1 MSLIIPSSFL
11 YSAWTRDLTAFLGIC
26 GLDCSVAPASDRRI
40 LDKGVSLSC
49 EEFCLPLKL
58 FCGHV
63 ALIAESAD
71 DRILVPVITGNTAC
85 DSFLCHLQQRSRDI
99 ILGLELIGSER
110 VVSPVFTYDDS
121 LRLEESGFH
130 ELGQLLGLARETVL
144 GALAE
149 RARNL
154 ECRKET
160 VSRELAAAGR
170 VSADDGKAGVLRIA
184 ITGNPPVTED
194 ALLGGD
200 ILRLLSGLGASAEVP
215 LMGGF
220 SLSAIP
226 KDIRHFTYD
235 AFARAQIETALADA
249 RYDGVVYL
257 QAFLC
262 GPGCSTAVD
271 FGRLEKQKP
280 FLPLVLDQTQ
290 SSGGMET
297 RLEAFLDM
305 VKAMKAGVR

>member
-1 MSLIIPSSFL
+1 M
-11 YSAWTRDLTAFLGIC
+11 TGFLGLC
-26 GLDCSVAPASDRRI
+26 GLDCSVAPTSDRRI
-40 LDKGVSLSC
+40 LDTGVSLSC

-63 ALIAESAD
+63 ALIAESGT
-71 DRILVPVITGNTAC
+71 DRILVPIITGNTDC
-85 DSFLCHLQQRSRDI
+85 DSYLCHLQQRSRDI

-121 LRLEESGFH
+121 LRLDESGFR

-149 RARNL
+149 RARNF
-154 ECRKET
+154 EFGKET
-160 VSRELAAAGR
+160 AERKDAAAGNG
-170 VSADDGKAGVLRIA
+170 SAADGKAGVLRIA
-184 ITGNPPVTED
+184 VAGNPPVTED
-194 ALLGGD
+194 AVLGGD
-200 ILRLLSGLGASAEVP
+200 ILRILSELGASAEIASVP
-215 LMGGF
+215 EF
-220 SLSAIP
+220 SLSVFP
-226 KDIRHFTYD
+226 KDLRHFTYD
-235 AFARAQIETALADA
+235 AFARAQIETALSDS

-305 VKAMKAGVR
+305 VKAAKAGVR